1 MGITYKL
8 TVGQVDGQGDFAPD
22 STLGGTINLRLSPYS
37 VAAYTGS
44 LDGAGTGRYAF
55 TNVESGDYKVYNSG
69 SELTAFGIIRIG
81 QSDAVLTSGA
91 QTVADIKT
99 FSGQPIFNAG
109 MKVGALTELAPDTGI
124 VVDGITL
131 KDSLTVSGIASL
143 SATQTI
149 AGATTMS
156 NLIVPAITGS
166 SSVVNAGQGDARYI
180 RKETGVTAQQI
191 YSDIIFRVLPYLLD
205 DPTHAKHAVNML
217 FVQNYCQAILSG
229 LNPTAYQQSN
239 NEIRVIP
246 DGVQETNKVYRTIAS
261 ALTAAEAFAASD
273 RIMYITF
280 QGNGIGSTLTDYNLL
295 PAGSAE
301 EYIHIVGI
309 GEGINIRVAED
320 LYDGTLGQNIYSNL
334 TFDNEAEDANTDF
347 TNKTFYHCK
356 FSNTFGSGT
365 PSYDFVGCIF
375 VGCTITTGYTFDS
388 ACKGDVYDLVNA
400 EVIILGDINLNGGLL
415 VDGYTVVN
423 SSGDVK
429 PRRLQGRHGTNVAS
443 ATTITLGDGNS
454 FNITGT
460 TTIELMTNTDW
471 DAGSIVT
478 LAFTTSVTLEHS
490 ASPAGPTAAF
500 FFKAGVNKNAV
511 AGDMLHFMLD
521 TNRNLWFEI

>member
-81 QSDAVLTSGA
+81 QSDAVLITGA
-91 QTVADIKT
+91 QSLNGIKT
-99 FSGQPIFNAG
+99 FLAQPVFDVGLKTDTISEETAAAG
-109 MKVGALTELAPDTGI
+109 VTI
-124 VVDGITL
+124 DGILL
-131 KDSLTVSGIASL
+131 KDSLTASGIASL

-166 SSVVNAGQGDARYI
+166 SSVVNAGEGDARYI

-191 YSDIIFRVLPYLLD
+191 YSDIIFRVLPYLID
-205 DPTHAKHAVNML
+205 DPTHVKHAANRL
-217 FVQNYCQAILSG
+217 FVENYCTALLGSM
-229 LNPTAYQQSN
+229 NPSAYQQSGN
-239 NEIRVIP
+239 ILRLIP
-246 DGVQETNKVYRTIAS
+246 SGVVETDKVYKTIQF
-261 ALTAAEAFAASD
+261 ALDKAEDLAASD
-273 RIMYITF
+273 RRMIIEIH
-280 QGNGIGSTLTDYNLL
+280 GNGTGLVEGNYNMI
-295 PAGSAE
+295 PSG
-301 EYIHIVGI
+301 
-309 GEGINIRVAED
+309 VAEPYID
-320 LYDGTLGQNIYSNL
+320 LIGMHPSVLMGVGEATYEGTAGANIMANMIL
-334 TFDNEAEDANTDF
+334 DNYNENAETDF
-347 TNKTFYHCK
+347 ENRIFYNVK
-356 FSNTFGSGT
+356 FQNTYGSGT
-365 PSYDFVGCIF
+365 PAFNFTGCIF
-375 VGCTITTGYTFDS
+375 IGCSITTGFTFDVT
-388 ACKGDVYDLVNA
+388 CKGNVYDLVNG
-400 EVIILGDINLNGGLL
+400 EMIILGDINLNGGLL

-521 TNRNLWFEI
+521 TNRTLWFEI